1 MLLGGRLDDNVW
13 TTRIRSRVQQ
23 LSEQSEGG
31 DNNQPTIDVLDNEGA
46 NKVREWREKRRKEN
60 ESENDGWGRQVPPVQ
75 PPSSSSTTAAT
86 TTIHPPRRR
95 QL

>member
-60 ESENDGWGRQVPPVQ
+60 ESENDGWGRQA
-75 PPSSSSTTAAT
+75 STTAAT